1 MVESRAPSTLD
12 RIRALEK
19 SQDGFRL
26 AQIDLELRG
35 PGQIYGRRQHGTLDL
50 QLADMSDARLLAQV
64 RTTAEAF
71 IVSPGA
77 MVKYPKVAARV
88 NALKA
93 VTSLD

>member
-1 MVESRAPSTLD
+1 VERLK
-12 RIRALEK
+12 ALER

-50 QLADMSDARLLAQV
+50 QLADISDAKFISHVRNEALKFLAG
-64 RTTAEAF
+64 
-71 IVSPGA
+71 PGV
-77 MVKYPKVAARV
+77 MVKYPQVTAKI